1 MASQNR
7 DEDVDLPMVTDAE
20 NLRLPAERNSTRAGK
35 RPLYLNDEEEHD
47 VPEWEKAGSRQEE
60 YRNKEDFDDDR
71 FSEDQD
77 SNQSD
82 EAQQRLTSSI
92 MIKKKARVPQ
102 AEPYEIKTDILGNE
116 WFCVAGK
123 EQKTVYHSDIRYD
136 LEHFSEWSIPRDGP
150 RYKSMLGA
158 GTDDKTSYH
167 PLFDFCGKERADRAD
182 CLFCFKQPMTRQ
194 DKKPTTYLAWN
205 GRMVLDYR
213 GKPIRVLGLP
223 LTISSKIGDEEA
235 RLECMLRSDPNI
247 KWDDILARILRRG
260 DTMEKAKKV
269 RNALNMHVVRFR
281 KIARLISFDPK
292 SGSETLE
299 TYLLTTTTAEMVLK
313 NSTKGLSDLVN
324 RSGETSYIELLN
336 LGGKS
341 QARKESKKGEELEK
355 KREESRKRLRGKLRR
370 ADKWAQAR
378 SALDAQNPVPKPSI
392 YGKKRCTAIEAIVA
406 FKLESLN
413 QHRRD
418 GSVAHNGRS
427 AVDHAA
433 PAYPFDN
440 ARMGEFFGS
449 QAYYHDRSFLLPD
462 PNDPYGI
469 LSSPTVTAAQTCI
482 VDFLLEP
489 ARLQYRMS
497 TLVDD
502 GSGNYKPIFMTNPYD
517 SYWQQLQ
524 TLQNAFEQHWAEVG
538 RDGPPP
544 VLYGLLKLTYDT
556 MTWNTNDVPILA
568 LVRQSIDS
576 TTKTFIHWQRRQAER
591 QRAKLLQHHRD
602 LDDDKTDEGGRND
615 GEGRDE
621 LRTHKEEGS
630 EDGVKM
636 KEGGEAEE
644 EEDEGGEVGL

>member
-1 MASQNR
+1 M
-7 DEDVDLPMVTDAE
+7 
-20 NLRLPAERNSTRAGK
+20 
-35 RPLYLNDEEEHD
+35 
-47 VPEWEKAGSRQEE
+47 
-60 YRNKEDFDDDR
+60 
-71 FSEDQD
+71 
-77 SNQSD
+77 
-82 EAQQRLTSSI
+82 
-92 MIKKKARVPQ
+92 
-102 AEPYEIKTDILGNE
+102 
-116 WFCVAGK
+116 
-123 EQKTVYHSDIRYD
+123 YHSDIRYD
-136 LEHFSEWSIPRDGP
+136 LEHFSEGSIPRDGP
-150 RYKSMLGA
+150 RKTPSPSLITPLTLADYKSMLGA

-167 PLFDFCGKERADRAD
+167 PLFDFCGKERADRPD
-182 CLFCFKQPMTRQ
+182 CLFYLKKPITRQ
-194 DKKPTTYLAWN
+194 DKQPTTYLEWK
-205 GRMVLDYR
+205 GRIVLDYR
-213 GKPIRVLGLP
+213 GQPVRVLGLP

-235 RLECMLRSDPNI
+235 RLECMLRSDPNVT
-247 KWDDILARILRRG
+247 WDDILARILRRG
-260 DTMEKAKKV
+260 DTVEKARKV

-292 SGSETLE
+292 FGSETLE
-299 TYLLTTTTAEMVLK
+299 TYLLTTMTAEMVVK

-341 QARKESKKGEELEK
+341 QARKESKKVGELEK
-355 KREESRKRLRGKLRR
+355 KREESRKQVRGKLRR

-378 SALDAQNPVPKPSI
+378 SAMDAQNPVPKPSI
-392 YGKKRCTAIEAIVA
+392 YGKMRCTAIEAIVA

-418 GSVAHNGRS
+418 GSVAYNGRS

-449 QAYYHDRSFLLPD
+449 QAYYHDKSFLLPD

-502 GSGNYKPIFMTNPYD
+502 GFGNYKPIFMTNPYD

-524 TLQNAFEQHWAEVG
+524 TLQNAFEQHRAEVG

-556 MTWNTNDVPILA
+556 MIWNTNDVPVLA

-576 TTKTFIHWQRRQAER
+576 TTKTFINWQRRQVER

-602 LDDDKTDEGGRND
+602 LDDDKTDGAGHND
-615 GEGRDE
+615 DEGRDD
-621 LRTHKEEGS
+621 LRTDKEEGG
-630 EDGVKM
+630 EDDVEM

-644 EEDEGGEVGL
+644 EEDEKGEVGL